1 MATCCCG
8 RMTGFAAGGFLQG
21 SKRILL
27 VAFGEN
33 KAGIVRRAVEGAVS
47 EECAASFLQ
56 DHPDV
61 TVFLDSAAAAGK
73 ACTPPPYQQT
83 GQTLLTL
90 EGGGNSCWHVAAW
103 CDRLCLTGLAPLQA

>member
-1 MATCCCG
+1 MVSVCGFLESQWRHACCCN
-8 RMTGFAAGGFLQG
+8 RITGFAAGGFLQG

-73 ACTPPPYQQT
+73 ACTPLSFSRQ
-83 GQTLLTL
+83 GK
-90 EGGGNSCWHVAAW
+90 
-103 CDRLCLTGLAPLQA
+103 R

>member
-1 MATCCCG
+1 MCS
-8 RMTGFAAGGFLQG
+8 AAGGFLQG

-73 ACTPPPYQQT
+73 ACAQLPFQQT
-83 GQTLLTL
+83 LQTLAL
-90 EGGGNSCWHVAAW
+90 EQGGNSSWRLAAW
-103 CDRLCLTGLAPLQA
+103 RDRLCLTGLAPLQP